1 MRTWNHFRTAKDGL
15 AAVEFALILPVMIG
29 LFYGTVEITMA
40 LTCRDDV
47 SIMTSTAA
55 DLIAQESS
63 VQSTDLSNVY
73 NAAGTILYPYY
84 DPSKDPVTAGPTIR
98 ITSVI
103 YDTTS
108 KSVTSGK
115 IAWTC
120 TQPGSGTLT
129 PAIRSKGDTVT
140 FNDSSGQ
147 AVTFKDASGNNVG
160 IMVANGSVIMA
171 EVAYSY
177 SSPTTKFI
185 APNFNMTN
193 FWYTKPRRV
202 AQIPAPSP
210 APSGCTT

>member
-1 MRTWNHFRTAKDGL
+1 MRTWNRFRTAKDGL
-15 AAVEFALILPVMIG
+15 AAVEFALILPVMMVM
-29 LFYGTVEITMA
+29 FYGTLEITMA
-40 LTCRDDV
+40 LTCRDDI

-84 DPSKDPVTAGPTIR
+84 DPSKDPATAGPTIR

-103 YDTTS
+103 YDTSS

-115 IAWTC
+115 VAWTC
-120 TQPGSGTLT
+120 TQPGSGKLT
-129 PAIRSKGDTVT
+129 PATRNKGDTVT
-140 FNDSSGQ
+140 FNDASGNT
-147 AVTFKDASGNNVG
+147 VTFKDASGNNVG

-171 EVAYSY
+171 EVAYNY
-177 SSPTTKFI
+177 SSPTNSFV
-185 APNFNMTN
+185 APNLNMTN

-210 APSGCTT
+210 APTGCTT

>member
-1 MRTWNHFRTAKDGL
+1 MRAWTRFRTAKDGL
-15 AAVEFALILPVMIG
+15 AAVEFALILPVMIT

-55 DLIAQESS
+55 DLIAQESN
-63 VQSTDLSNVY
+63 VQTSDISNVY

-84 DPSKDPVTAGPTIR
+84 DPSKDPSTAGPTIR

-115 IAWTC
+115 VAWSC
-120 TQPGSGTLT
+120 TQAGSGTLT
-129 PAIRSKGDTVT
+129 PATRNPGDTVT
-140 FNDSSGQ
+140 FNDSSGNP
-147 AVTFKDASGNNVG
+147 VTFKDSSGNDVG

-171 EVAYSY
+171 EVAYNY
-177 SSPTTKFI
+177 SSPTNSFI

-202 AQIPAPSP
+202 AQIPAPTCP
-210 APSGCTT
+210 T